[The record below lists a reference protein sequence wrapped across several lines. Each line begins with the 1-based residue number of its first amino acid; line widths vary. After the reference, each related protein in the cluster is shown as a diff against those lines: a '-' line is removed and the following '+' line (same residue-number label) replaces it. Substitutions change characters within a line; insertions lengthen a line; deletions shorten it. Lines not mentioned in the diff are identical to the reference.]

1 MTKNII
7 FIIAALCSLQARA
20 DVQPT
25 ERDTVH
31 RTYRYDDT
39 ELLQPLQPLYLDGV
53 VVPARGNGNW
63 FVSIAGGATAFL
75 GTPLG
80 CEDLFGRLK
89 PSYSVV
95 RGWYFDRAVKRFI
108 DTHPRPVVV
117 NVGCGLDTRFQRIG
131 GGKAIFYDMDLPEVI
146 ALRRELIPEQPGN
159 VYIAASLL
167 ETDWMDDLRR
177 RHPDGAFIFVVEGVL
192 MYFYEKQVKSFLHH
206 VANRFGGG
214 ELWFDVCGTIMSRHG
229 VKPDSLRKHEAQIRS
244 GISNGYVVEQW
255 EPSLKLI
262 EQANYMKFFRSRWGF
277 FFGQILGRIPWLC
290 YKFSSLLGY
299 KITSK

>member
-1 MTKNII
+1 MLHLEN
-7 FIIAALCSLQARA
+7 FIGNRITNLNGAKPGKWRA
-20 DVQPT
+20 MIRT
-25 ERDTVH
+25 EMDSA
-31 RTYRYDDT
+31 
-39 ELLQPLQPLYLDGV
+39 
-53 VVPARGNGNW
+53 PA
-63 FVSIAGGATAFL
+63 
-75 GTPLG
+75 
-80 CEDLFGRLK
+80 E
-89 PSYSVV
+89 
-95 RGWYFDRAVKRFI
+95 
-108 DTHPRPVVV
+108 
-117 NVGCGLDTRFQRIG
+117 
-131 GGKAIFYDMDLPEVI
+131 
-146 ALRRELIPEQPGN
+146 
-159 VYIAASLL
+159 
-167 ETDWMDDLRR
+167 MDDLRR
-177 RHPDGAFIFVVEGVL
+177 KHPEAEFIFIVEGVL